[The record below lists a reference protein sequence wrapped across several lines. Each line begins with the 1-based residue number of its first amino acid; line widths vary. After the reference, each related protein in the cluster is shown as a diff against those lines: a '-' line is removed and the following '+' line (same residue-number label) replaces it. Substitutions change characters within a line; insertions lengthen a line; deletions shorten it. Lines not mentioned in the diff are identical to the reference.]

1 VKNQIKIRRSWL
13 IDPSTKVENSKKDKQ
28 KFQEEEDFR
37 NYLGKITPDDLDDLE
52 EQEDLAEG

>member
-1 VKNQIKIRRSWL
+1 MKNQIKIRRSWL